1 MNSTTANVHLRGPML
16 IEVGQIKETAWVT
29 IESVTF
35 FPNHLDGGSV
45 SELLAEVR
53 DWGQQIVDQASALL
67 EEESHAD

>member
-16 IEVGQIKETAWVT
+16 IEVAQINETAWVT
-29 IESVTF
+29 IENVTF
-35 FPNHLDGGSV
+35 FPNHLDGSV
-45 SELLAEVR
+45 SELLAEMR

>member
-16 IEVGQIKETAWVT
+16 IEVAQFNETAWVT
-29 IESVTF
+29 IENVTF
-35 FPNHLDGGSV
+35 FPNHLDGSV

-67 EEESHAD
+67 EKESHAD